1 MIEKIKRSPLKINS
15 QCKPDLNRYLLLS
28 LVALKN
34 VVSIISKQQK
44 NDFMGIKNKNRN
56 IYRCFVEV
64 PE

>member
-1 MIEKIKRSPLKINS
+1 MLEKIKQSPLKINS
-15 QCKPDLNRYLLLS
+15 KCKPDLNRYLLLS

-44 NDFMGIKNKNRN
+44 NDFMGIKNKNH